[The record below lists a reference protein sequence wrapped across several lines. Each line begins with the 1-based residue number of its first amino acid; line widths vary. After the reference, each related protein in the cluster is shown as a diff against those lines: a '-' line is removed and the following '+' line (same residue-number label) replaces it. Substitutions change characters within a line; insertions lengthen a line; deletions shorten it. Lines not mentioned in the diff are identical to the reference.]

1 MKRIGRG
8 LFVTGTDT
16 GVGKTLVA
24 CAIVRAL
31 RARDL
36 EPGVMKP
43 IETGV
48 GEDGPLDAL
57 ALQCAAETLDP
68 AELICPQQ
76 FSVAAAPRAAAREA
90 EREVDLLAVRSAYTE
105 ICKRH
110 ELVVV
115 EGAGGL
121 LVPIT
126 DELDMAGLAGE
137 LGLPLLIVARASLGT
152 INHTLLTIEVARE
165 RGLEIAGVVISHG
178 FTPLSSADA
187 ANLAELRLT
196 LGDLLRGEVPTL
208 RTGEQP
214 EPTTLD
220 IDGLLGI
227 SRE

>member
-1 MKRIGRG
+1 
-8 LFVTGTDT
+8 
-16 GVGKTLVA
+16 
-24 CAIVRAL
+24 
-31 RARDL
+31 
-36 EPGVMKP
+36 VMKP

-57 ALQCAAETLDP
+57 ALQSAAETLDP

-76 FSVAAAPRAAAREA
+76 FSLAAAPRAAAREA
-90 EREVDLLAVRSAYTE
+90 GREVDLLALRAAYTE

-110 ELVVV
+110 EIIIV

-126 DELDMAGLAGE
+126 DKLDMAGLAGE
-137 LGLPLLIVARASLGT
+137 IGLPLLIVTRASLGT
-152 INHTLLTIEVARE
+152 INHTLLSVEVARE

-178 FTPLSSADA
+178 LKRLSHADA
-187 ANLAELRLT
+187 ANLEELRFT

-208 RTGEQP
+208 GEGELP
-214 EPTTLD
+214 GPTTLD
-220 IDGLLGI
+220 INGLLGI